1 MRISDWSSDVC
12 SSDLAVQT
20 AADER
25 RYRDLVSAGAVSASA
40 YDQAKA
46 ASLSA
51 QAQLDAARSQAR
63 ISGNEAGYAVLRAD
77 ADGVVVEALVEPG
90 QVVTA
95 GQPVL
100 RVAHAGPREAAISL
114 PETLRPAIGSVASA
128 TLYEAGASGTARL
141 RQLSDAADPRTRTYE
156 ARYVVEGAAA
166 AEPLGV
172 TVRLAL
178 STPQVKPAISI
189 PLAALHD
196 AGRGTESGRAN
207 G

>member
-46 ASLSA
+46 AALSA
-51 QAQLDAARSQAR
+51 QAQLDAARAQAR

-95 GQPVL
+95 GQPVP
-100 RVAHAGPREAAISL
+100 RVAHAGPRGAEIRL
-114 PETLRPAIGSVASA
+114 PETLRPAIGPVARA
-128 TLYEAGASGTARL
+128 TLSEHGAPGSA
-141 RQLSDAADPRTRTYE
+141 P
-156 ARYVVEGAAA
+156 
-166 AEPLGV
+166 P
-172 TVRLAL
+172 
-178 STPQVKPAISI
+178 
-189 PLAALHD
+189 HH
-196 AGRGTESGRAN
+196 
-207 G
+207 

>member
-46 ASLSA
+46 AALSA
-51 QAQLDAARSQAR
+51 QAQLDAARAQAR

-114 PETLRPAIGSVASA
+114 PETLRPSSEEH
-128 TLYEAGASGTARL
+128 TSELQSLMRN
-141 RQLSDAADPRTRTYE
+141 S
-156 ARYVVEGAAA
+156 
-166 AEPLGV
+166 
-172 TVRLAL
+172 
-178 STPQVKPAISI
+178 S
-189 PLAALHD
+189 
-196 AGRGTESGRAN
+196 
-207 G
+207 